1 MGNGAL
7 PAFPRALACV
17 TLLHMQVN
25 TVLKNHFLELGKDLH
40 VDANRSLLRA
50 GEVARYVYL
59 IQSGAVRLCVRNAEG
74 GETSVQFF
82 FEGDMVSSLESMV
95 SGCPSGLDLITMEAC
110 QLRVLDRKI
119 VQSKIQPHANLVSE
133 LLALTQQRLVD
144 YINLYTS
151 AISQTPTQ
159 RYQTMLATQP
169 DKLARIPLHILAGY
183 LGVTPVHLSR
193 IRRNLKSATGSQTL

>member
-1 MGNGAL
+1 M
-7 PAFPRALACV
+7 
-17 TLLHMQVN
+17 HVN
-25 TVLKNHFLELGKDLH
+25 TVLRDLFLEFGEDLH
-40 VDANRSLLRA
+40 VDANKPLLRA
-50 GEVARYVYL
+50 SEVARYLYL

-82 FEGDMVSSLESMV
+82 FEDDMVCSLESMV

-110 QLRVLDRKI
+110 QLRVLDRDTMLTRF
-119 VQSKIQPHANLVSE
+119 QSHATLPSQ

-151 AISQTPTQ
+151 AIAQTPTQ
-159 RYQTMLATQP
+159 RYQTMLASQP
-169 DKLARIPLHILAGY
+169 DKLARIPLHILASY

-193 IRRNLKSATGSQTL
+193 IRRRLKSGPGSQAF

>member
-1 MGNGAL
+1 MH
-7 PAFPRALACV
+7 V
-17 TLLHMQVN
+17 T
-25 TVLKNHFLELGKDLH
+25 TVLREHFLEFGKVLR
-40 VDANRSLLRA
+40 VEANTPLLRA
-50 GEVARYVYL
+50 SEVAQYVYL
-59 IQSGAVRLCVRNAEG
+59 IESGAVRLCVLNAEG

-95 SGCPSGLDLITMEAC
+95 SGCPSGFDLMTMEAC
-110 QLRVLDRKI
+110 RLRALDRGTVLSR
-119 VQSKIQPHANLVSE
+119 VQSHAGLSAQ

-151 AISQTPTQ
+151 AIAQTPTR
-159 RYQTMLATQP
+159 RYQTMLAAQP

-193 IRRNLKSATGSQTL
+193 IRRKLKSGAEHL

>member
-1 MGNGAL
+1 MHANI
-7 PAFPRALACV
+7 
-17 TLLHMQVN
+17 
-25 TVLKNHFLELGKDLH
+25 VLRDHFLEFGKDLH
-40 VDANRSLLRA
+40 VDANKPLVRA
-50 GEVARYVYL
+50 GEVAKYVYL

-95 SGCPSGLDLITMEAC
+95 SGCPSELDVITMEVC
-110 QLRVLDRKI
+110 QLRVLDRDAVLTK
-119 VQSKIQPHANLVSE
+119 VRSHATMPSQ
-133 LLALTQQRLVD
+133 LLALTQQRLID

-151 AISQTPTQ
+151 AIAQTPTQ

-193 IRRNLKSATGSQTL
+193 IRRKLKSGPGSQAL